1 MNTTQEGAVDRQRRL
16 AALGMR
22 IDSLQEKARR
32 VGTDVRSAANR
43 RVDDLRTRE
52 AEARADL
59 RDLRDEIAREHL
71 ADVEALD
78 DEVSE
83 LEHQIEIADAE
94 LDAEM
99 AADAQAYVEAADRA
113 AAAWDAYLDG
123 LDERAEAARGA
134 SAEQL
139 HTSVT
144 RARTVRDEVKRR
156 IQEARTASN
165 DTWASARKAV
175 RQSFDDLDWAA
186 DQAAADIA
194 RSFE

>member
-1 MNTTQEGAVDRQRRL
+1 MSTTQEGAVERQPRL
-16 AALGMR
+16 AALGQR

-43 RVDDLRTRE
+43 RVDDLRSRE

-59 RDLRDEIAREHL
+59 RDLRGEMTRERV

-78 DEVSE
+78 AELDELDHE
-83 LEHQIEIADAE
+83 IEIADAE

-99 AADAQAYVEAADRA
+99 AADAQAYVEAAERA

-123 LDERAEAARGA
+123 LDERAEAARDA
-134 SAEQL
+134 AAERL
-139 HTSVT
+139 HASVT
-144 RARTVRDEVKRR
+144 RARSVRDEAKRR
-156 IQEARTASN
+156 IRHAGTASS
-165 DTWASARKAV
+165 DAWASARKGV
-175 RQSFDDLDWAA
+175 REAFDDLDWAA

-194 RSFE
+194 RYFE